1 MATVGLVVNPSAGRD
16 IRRLTGGASVSDR
29 YAKLQTARCVLRGLT
44 CVDPTPRALVMPD
57 KGDIGTQLVE
67 ESDGE
72 DVDARLLDQ
81 PVEGSGADTRAA
93 AARFRDAADAAVV
106 LGGDGTN
113 RDVAAEIG
121 DVPVASVSTGT
132 NNVVPTAIDGTAA
145 GAAASLV
152 AAGRVAGATYRH
164 GTVRA
169 TLDDGR
175 DLDGLAALS
184 VLDRPFVGT
193 RAVLDAEDYL
203 GGVVSR
209 AGAGEIGLPGIAGA
223 QGARAPADPGGVG
236 LRLVAPDGGG
246 DAGRSAAGGATTIVR
261 AVTMPG
267 VVGRIGVAERRG
279 LAAGEPMAFDVSDA
293 VLSADGERELE
304 VGEGRVEMRVRDEGP
319 RLVDFDAVF
328 AAASRDRLFAEG
340 GGRERE

>member
-44 CVDPTPRALVMPD
+44 SVDPTPRALVMPD
-57 KGDIGTQLVE
+57 QGDVGAQLVE
-67 ESDGE
+67 ESE
-72 DVDARLLDQ
+72 ADVDARLLDQ
-81 PVEGSGADTRAA
+81 PVEGSSADTRTA
-93 AARFRDAADAAVV
+93 AARFRDVADAVVV

-132 NNVVPTAIDGTAA
+132 NNVVPTAINGTTA
-145 GAAASLV
+145 GAAAALV
-152 AAGRVAGATYRH
+152 AAGRVEGATYRH

-175 DLDGLAALS
+175 ALDGLATLS

-193 RAVLDAEDYL
+193 RAVLDPADYL

-209 AGAGEIGLPGIAGA
+209 AGAGEIGLSGIAGA
-223 QGARAPADPGGVG
+223 LGAHAPEAPGGAG
-236 LRLVAPDGGG
+236 LRLGTPDA
-246 DAGRSAAGGATTIVR
+246 DRPDTAAATAVR

-267 VVGRIGVAERRG
+267 VVGRIGVAERRD

-304 VGEGRVEMRVRDEGP
+304 VSEGRVEMRVRDEGP
-319 RLVDFDAVF
+319 RLVDFEAVF
-328 AAASRDRLFAEG
+328 AAASRDRLFAG
-340 GGRERE
+340 GVGRGE